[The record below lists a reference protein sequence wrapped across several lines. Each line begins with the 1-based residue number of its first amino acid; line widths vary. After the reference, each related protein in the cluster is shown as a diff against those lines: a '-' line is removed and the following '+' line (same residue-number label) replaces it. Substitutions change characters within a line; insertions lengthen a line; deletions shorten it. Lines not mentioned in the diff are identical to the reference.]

1 MSSSGTALS
10 KDQIKLISRFSKN
23 ITLIFDSDD
32 AGVKAAFRN
41 IDLILSE
48 GMNVK
53 IVKLPDGEDPDS
65 LTKKYNSS
73 ELIKFIDDS
82 TKDFITYK
90 TEMLRAESEKDP
102 VKRAE
107 NLREIIKSIASVP
120 AVSYTHLR
128 AHET

>member
-1 MSSSGTALS
+1 
-10 KDQIKLISRFSKN
+10 
-23 ITLIFDSDD
+23 
-32 AGVKAAFRN
+32 
-41 IDLILSE
+41 
-48 GMNVK
+48 MNVK

-65 LTKKYNSS
+65 LTKKHNSS

-107 NLREIIKSIASVP
+107 NLREIMKSIASVP
-120 AVSYTHLR
+120 DYLTRIEYCKICSAIFKINERNYLQLFL
-128 AHET
+128 ETKKLD